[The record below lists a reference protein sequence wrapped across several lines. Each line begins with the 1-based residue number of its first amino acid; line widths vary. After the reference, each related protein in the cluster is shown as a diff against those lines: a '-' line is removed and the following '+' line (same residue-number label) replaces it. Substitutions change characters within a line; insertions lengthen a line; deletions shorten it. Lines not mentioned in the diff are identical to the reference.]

1 MTFIKLDIPESA
13 HQSQS
18 TLTAPSSAT
27 ANEILPCSSITHT
40 GLTVNGS
47 GQLVLSS
54 GYTFILMAGHYL
66 ERSSGFGT
74 LESQWYDV
82 TNSQFLGRSCKSWV
96 NTTNNSSQ
104 RRTPV
109 ARCLITP
116 SVSTTLE
123 MRIVS
128 TTSGNSINPSVP
140 TFDYIGTPWYS
151 VISF

>member
-1 MTFIKLDIPESA
+1 MTFVKLDVPETA
-13 HQSQS
+13 NQSQA

-27 ANEILPCSSITHT
+27 ANERLPCSSITHT
-40 GLTVNGS
+40 GLTVNGT

-54 GYTFILMAGHYL
+54 GYTFVLMAGHYL

-74 LESQWYDV
+74 LECRWYDV

-96 NTTNNSSQ
+96 ATSNYYNQ

-123 MRIVS
+123 VRIVS
-128 TTSGNSINPSVP
+128 TTSGNSINPSSP
-140 TFDYIGTPWYS
+140 LFDYIGTPWYS